1 MFLKKRNATSNIE
14 MQSLSDEEL
23 IQSYQRSLEKSFV
36 GELFERYTHLVFGVC
51 INHLK
56 DRDESQDAVMEIFSE
71 LFDKL
76 LEFRIESFR
85 NWIYRVARNH
95 CLMKLRKDKATRRHH
110 DIIRASFQEHFMETP
125 DFNHLF
131 EGDSDEEKTSL
142 LGRAIDQLKAEQ
154 KTCIELMYLKQ
165 KSYREVSEITGY
177 DMKKVKSYIQNGKRN
192 LKIILEKK

>member
-1 MFLKKRNATSNIE
+1 
-14 MQSLSDEEL
+14 
-23 IQSYQRSLEKSFV
+23 
-36 GELFERYTHLVFGVC
+36 
-51 INHLK
+51 
-56 DRDESQDAVMEIFSE
+56 
-71 LFDKL
+71 
-76 LEFRIESFR
+76 
-85 NWIYRVARNH
+85 
-95 CLMKLRKDKATRRHH
+95 
-110 DIIRASFQEHFMETP
+110 METP

-177 DMKKVKSYIQNGKRN
+177 DMKQVKSYIQNGKRN